1 MSRILDQLKNARE
14 NKKTAPANH
23 DIASLDT
30 VIEHNTPR
38 MPKGPNLK
46 RLIIITCASVAV
58 VVIATLIVLH
68 LVARKGHSTH
78 SRLPPTMQKIGAP
91 GQKGFAATASL
102 RTDWRNTA
110 PKELAA
116 KKADTL
122 PMEIFSIESIDEG
135 PTIEEIELEAVK
147 VEGGE
152 GTSAAATGAEPVE
165 SQSSPVASP
174 GEEVFE
180 IEFISLEVPEE
191 APAAFLEIETIE
203 VSPAPPEME
212 AVEVVPVEIPEEAPV
227 GSPEIEVVE
236 LVPAPAE
243 RPVTELPGIVRPE
256 TPHIEIKVKKPGVRE
271 TPGAVATEGRS
282 VEGAPHIEA
291 PPSVVVEQQAL
302 DVKVPVAWPKAPAAP
317 SPRVKTVERT
327 AAEMKHPA
335 IVKVPEPPAAI
346 PPPPQPER
354 GLTPAE
360 ERALPPEALEKRE
373 RFKRAVFYQK
383 SGDLGKARD
392 QYLEI
397 IRLDP
402 MDPETHNNLGSIYQE
417 WGDLDNAV
425 SEYRKALLIRPN
437 YYKAH
442 NNLGVALY
450 KKGNLQG
457 ALREFKV
464 AAEANPRDIQSL
476 TNLGVI
482 SKRLEQPARAR
493 QFFEMALSIQPSH
506 AEAHYNLALILEENE
521 PASAIFH
528 YQKFLEYSGGQYPK
542 LEEDVTKHLNRLSR
556 M

>member
-30 VIEHNTPR
+30 IIEHNTPR
-38 MPKGPNLK
+38 TPKGPNLK
-46 RLIIITCASVAV
+46 RLIIITCASMAG
-58 VVIATLIVLH
+58 VVIATFIVLH
-68 LVARKGHSTH
+68 LVARKGHSAH
-78 SRLPPTMQKIGAP
+78 SRLPPTMQKTGAP
-91 GQKGFAATASL
+91 GQKGFATTASL

-116 KKADTL
+116 KKADML
-122 PMEIFSIESIDEG
+122 PVEIFSIESIDEG
-135 PTIEEIELEAVK
+135 PTIEEIELETVK
-147 VEGGE
+147 VEEGE
-152 GTSAAATGAEPVE
+152 GMSAAAAEVE
-165 SQSSPVASP
+165 VI
-174 GEEVFE
+174 E
-180 IEFISLEVPEE
+180 IEFIPLEGPEE

-203 VSPAPPEME
+203 VSPVPPEME
-212 AVEVVPVEIPEEAPV
+212 AVEVVPVERPEEAPV

-236 LVPAPAE
+236 LVPVPAE
-243 RPVTELPGIVRPE
+243 RPEEVPPVTGLPGVVRPE
-256 TPHIEIKVKKPGVRE
+256 TPRIEIKVKKPGVRE
-271 TPGAVATEGRS
+271 TPEAVA
-282 VEGAPHIEA
+282 VEERAVEEAPHIEA
-291 PPSVVVEQQAL
+291 PPSVVMEQQAL
-302 DVKVPVAWPKAPAAP
+302 DVKVPVALPKAPAAP
-317 SPRVKTVERT
+317 SPRVKTVERI

-335 IVKVPEPPAAI
+335 IVKVPEPPVAT
-346 PPPPQPER
+346 PPPPQLER

-373 RFKRAVFYQK
+373 HFKRAVFYQK

-437 YYKAH
+437 YYKAR

-464 AAEANPRDIQSL
+464 AAEANPRVYVLTMIMFEFQTADDSL
-476 TNLGVI
+476 IKWQINTCFV
-482 SKRLEQPARAR
+482 
-493 QFFEMALSIQPSH
+493 M
-506 AEAHYNLALILEENE
+506 
-521 PASAIFH
+521 IFH
-528 YQKFLEYSGGQYPK
+528 
-542 LEEDVTKHLNRLSR
+542 
-556 M
+556 